1 MAHIEVRENG
11 PYVVTGAQV
20 QRRRIV
26 RTSAGGDG
34 VASEDG
40 QSIDWET
47 TAILDAPDTVFL
59 CRCGGSSNKPFCDAT
74 HATNGFVADDV
85 ATGTYAE
92 RSKSLG
98 GDITDDRSVC
108 VHAAF
113 CTSAV
118 TNVWKLAK
126 GDAKAH
132 AQAVEMIDRCPSG
145 ALAHAIE
152 PNLAIAVS
160 AVDDGPLWVTGGV
173 PISGLETRNRVTLCR
188 CGHSANKPLCD
199 GAHKEAGFKD
209 S

>member
-1 MAHIEVRENG
+1 MADIEVRENG
-11 PYVVTGAQV
+11 PYVVTGAPV

-26 RTSAGGDG
+26 
-34 VASEDG
+34 ASESG

-47 TAILDAPDTVFL
+47 SEVFDAPATVFL
-59 CRCGGSSNKPFCDAT
+59 CRCGGSSNKPFCDAS

-85 ATGTYAE
+85 ATGAYAE
-92 RSKSLG
+92 RSKVLG
-98 GDITDDRSVC
+98 ADIRDDRSVC

-113 CTSAV
+113 CTNEV

-126 GDAKAH
+126 KDGDAEAH
-132 AQAVEMIDRCPSG
+132 AQAVAMIDRCPSG

-152 PNLAIAVS
+152 PDLAVAVS

-173 PISGLETRNRVTLCR
+173 TISGLETRNRVTLCR

-199 GAHKEAGFKD
+199 GAHKEAGFRD
-209 S
+209 A